1 MHILS
6 LAQSSVLNVIPS
18 RNSDKCSK
26 IFYTIAYEY
35 FVSNPFQAIGLFLY
49 PRETS
54 EVFWCFQEFEKE
66 TSGMKRVKW
75 KTDVKKTMK
84 MNFL

>member
-1 MHILS
+1 M
-6 LAQSSVLNVIPS
+6 
-18 RNSDKCSK
+18 
-26 IFYTIAYEY
+26 
-35 FVSNPFQAIGLFLY
+35 SNPFQAIGLFLY

-66 TSGMKRVKW
+66 TRGMKRVKW
-75 KTDVKKTMK
+75 ETDIKKTMK